1 MRFVVES
8 PSLKT
13 LSISGGETYGKQNGG
28 YVINVPSLQ
37 HLSIQM
43 LKGGYEYCLI
53 ENAPEL
59 VDANIINVSHTTN
72 ETIMGSLKSARRL
85 SLDLS
90 PLEVNYLRACSLFFF
105 FFFFCILLITVP

>member
-1 MRFVVES
+1 M
-8 PSLKT
+8 
-13 LSISGGETYGKQNGG
+13 
-28 YVINVPSLQ
+28 INVPSLQ

-43 LKGGYEYCLI
+43 LKGYEYCLI

-72 ETIMGSLKSARRL
+72 ETIKGSLESARRL

>member
-1 MRFVVES
+1 M
-8 PSLKT
+8 
-13 LSISGGETYGKQNGG
+13 
-28 YVINVPSLQ
+28 INVPSLQ

-43 LKGGYEYCLI
+43 LKGYEYCLI

-90 PLEVNYLRACSLFFF
+90 PLEVTLRACSLFFF
-105 FFFFCILLITVP
+105 FFLFLYTTNNCPMNRLHILRE